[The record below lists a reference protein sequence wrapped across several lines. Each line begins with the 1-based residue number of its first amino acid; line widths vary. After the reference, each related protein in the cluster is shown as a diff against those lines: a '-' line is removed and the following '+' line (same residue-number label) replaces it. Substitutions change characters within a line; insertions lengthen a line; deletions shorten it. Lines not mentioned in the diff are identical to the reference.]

1 MRDIRGNMKHAK
13 IPPAET
19 TSFPYGMLDD
29 SYFIESIRIRYMAGE
44 SIVRKQGN

>member
-1 MRDIRGNMKHAK
+1 MRDMRVNKRHSK
-13 IPPAET
+13 VSSAET
-19 TSFPYGMLDD
+19 TSLPYGMLDD